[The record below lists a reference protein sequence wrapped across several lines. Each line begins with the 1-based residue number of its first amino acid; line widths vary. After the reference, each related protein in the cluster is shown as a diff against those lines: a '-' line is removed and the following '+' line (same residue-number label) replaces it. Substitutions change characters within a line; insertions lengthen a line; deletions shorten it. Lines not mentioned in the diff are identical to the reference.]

1 MNGTVL
7 LLALLQVRTQDR
19 IFEYFTPGRIAIAVV
34 LFVAAWLTIRY
45 ISKFLDM
52 ISVRSPR
59 IRFLSKL
66 VEPVLRI
73 LLWFIAI
80 LLSFDLL
87 APTQETF
94 FAAIGSVAIAI
105 GLGAQDLIKNLI
117 GGFVI
122 LGDRPYQ
129 IGDRVRIGDAD
140 GEIVHI
146 GLRST
151 KLITLD
157 DTRITIPNAMVLD
170 NEIVNA
176 NSGTPI
182 CQVGHGAIC
191 PDWCGPGAGIRDRL
205 RSRLYVAI
213 FVRRTSSCRS
223 NLRWLFR

>member
-1 MNGTVL
+1 M
-7 LLALLQVRTQDR
+7 
-19 IFEYFTPGRIAIAVV
+19 
-34 LFVAAWLTIRY
+34 
-45 ISKFLDM
+45 
-52 ISVRSPR
+52 
-59 IRFLSKL
+59 
-66 VEPVLRI
+66 RI

-117 GGFVI
+117 GGFVV

-157 DTRITIPNAMVLD
+157 DTRITIPNAMILD
-170 NEIVNA
+170 NA
-176 NSGTPI
+176 RSLTRTP
-182 CQVGHGAIC
+182 ALRF
-191 PDWCGPGAGIRDRL
+191 AR
-205 RSRLYVAI
+205 RSRSYMSRL
-213 FVRRTSSCRS
+213 VRTRS
-223 NLRWLFR
+223 RY

>member
-7 LLALLQVRTQDR
+7 LLALLHVRTQDR
-19 IFEYFTPGRIAIAVV
+19 IFEYFTPGRIAISVV

-66 VEPVLRI
+66 IEPVLRI

-105 GLGAQDLIKNLI
+105 GLGSQDLIKNLI

-129 IGDRVRIGDAD
+129 IG
-140 GEIVHI
+140 IVSAWVTQTEKSFTSDYAA
-146 GLRST
+146 RS
-151 KLITLD
+151 
-157 DTRITIPNAMVLD
+157 
-170 NEIVNA
+170 
-176 NSGTPI
+176 
-182 CQVGHGAIC
+182 
-191 PDWCGPGAGIRDRL
+191 
-205 RSRLYVAI
+205 
-213 FVRRTSSCRS
+213 
-223 NLRWLFR
+223 